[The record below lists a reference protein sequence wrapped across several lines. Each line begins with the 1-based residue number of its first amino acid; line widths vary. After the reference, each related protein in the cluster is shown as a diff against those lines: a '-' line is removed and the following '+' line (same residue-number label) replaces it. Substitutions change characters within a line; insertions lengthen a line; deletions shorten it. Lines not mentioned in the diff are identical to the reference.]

1 MGYANPVKQ
10 LLKEAHLHFGE
21 AEVGT
26 LLSLGTG
33 KIENSKPIDTENR
46 MQAMARQVTLDA
58 QRSHEDVYERLKET
72 GIYFR
77 LNESAHMDEGAVS
90 DTIDEVVR
98 SFQVDSHGISLKD
111 INSVAKVEMSFKPRP
126 SLTRN
131 FVGRDDILDKL
142 YEMHFSGERSSQGV
156 STLMSIL
163 TGLGGSGKTQIALK
177 FALEYESRHPAAP
190 VYFLDA
196 RSQERLETE
205 LETIIRSRGSAYRSR
220 THQDAIDWIAGQERW
235 LLIFDNADDP
245 SLRLFDYIP
254 NSSGGHVLI
263 TSRNDLVRVQAPE
276 NSHKVDSLSLGDAS
290 HLLLVSSGYT
300 ASPDNLTKAKE
311 IARELGCL
319 PLAVAHA
326 AGYITIHRCLDTYL
340 HLYRQRR
347 RELLSRSDPNVVQ
360 GREGSVS
367 TTIQLSFE
375 RLSTQARYLLQLFS
389 LFHATSISHSIIE
402 KAALRNFAF
411 TPFALQVQDPS
422 EEEHAS
428 ALMALICPSGAW
440 SEFDFNEMIQQCL
453 QYSLLQII
461 TGDGATKYYTIHVL
475 VQSWLRLDLPQDHLF
490 QRLLIRILACGITAD
505 DNYENLIFHRSIIP
519 HIEGA
524 VVALNTTI
532 ADSFAFGFVLEEA
545 RHSLPAVQY
554 LERALVL
561 CIEALGDTHPDTIS
575 AMGRLAAS
583 LDSCGEFRA
592 GMELKL
598 RVLQGRK
605 RLFGEEHPDTL
616 RVMSN
621 LARSFDWLGMY
632 EEAVEMDELVLGLR
646 RRVQGDDHPDV
657 LLTLANLAVSLKKVG
672 RLEEAVELEAE
683 VLKIRTQ
690 LYGENN
696 VGVLTVMGNLGY
708 SLCEIG
714 KYEDAL
720 VLQRRSVELWRG
732 LAGEDHADTL
742 SAIASLAH
750 TLAALKRDE
759 EAMELRS
766 KAFEGFRSIHGI
778 HHPVTLLTKINYTLS
793 LCAMDRMDEAVQS
806 SRSILRT
813 ATQMSGSDYAALYEG
828 MENLSQSLANLG
840 EMEVGDD
847 LHQFVIRMRG
857 F

>member
-1 MGYANPVKQ
+1 
-10 LLKEAHLHFGE
+10 
-21 AEVGT
+21 
-26 LLSLGTG
+26 
-33 KIENSKPIDTENR
+33 
-46 MQAMARQVTLDA
+46 
-58 QRSHEDVYERLKET
+58 
-72 GIYFR
+72 
-77 LNESAHMDEGAVS
+77 
-90 DTIDEVVR
+90 
-98 SFQVDSHGISLKD
+98 
-111 INSVAKVEMSFKPRP
+111 
-126 SLTRN
+126 
-131 FVGRDDILDKL
+131 
-142 YEMHFSGERSSQGV
+142 
-156 STLMSIL
+156 
-163 TGLGGSGKTQIALK
+163 
-177 FALEYESRHPAAP
+177 
-190 VYFLDA
+190 
-196 RSQERLETE
+196 
-205 LETIIRSRGSAYRSR
+205 
-220 THQDAIDWIAGQERW
+220 GQERW

-490 QRLLIRILACGITAD
+490 QRLLIRILACDITAD

-621 LARSFDWLGMY
+621 LARSFDWL
-632 EEAVEMDELVLGLR
+632 
-646 RRVQGDDHPDV
+646 
-657 LLTLANLAVSLKKVG
+657 
-672 RLEEAVELEAE
+672 
-683 VLKIRTQ
+683 
-690 LYGENN
+690 
-696 VGVLTVMGNLGY
+696 
-708 SLCEIG
+708 
-714 KYEDAL
+714 
-720 VLQRRSVELWRG
+720 
-732 LAGEDHADTL
+732 AGEDHADTL

-766 KAFEGFRSIHGI
+766 KAFEGFRLIHGI

-806 SRSILRT
+806 SRSILQT

>member
-1 MGYANPVKQ
+1 MTPTQAIESYSKLSSAIVTTVASTVDQVQRETNTSRFKEAFDQLLRDAGHDPGSLFQTRNGKSNGCKTVICVMNQANMSYCQLIRSYRSRSAPGPEYTITQVALASIASPDAYAPVLVGKGPKEAILSSALMGYANPVKQ

-58 QRSHEDVYERLKET
+58 QRSHEEVYERLKET

-111 INSVAKVEMSFKPRP
+111 INSVAKIEMSFKPRP

-142 YEMHFSGERSSQGV
+142 
-156 STLMSIL
+156 
-163 TGLGGSGKTQIALK
+163 
-177 FALEYESRHPAAP
+177 
-190 VYFLDA
+190 
-196 RSQERLETE
+196 
-205 LETIIRSRGSAYRSR
+205 
-220 THQDAIDWIAGQERW
+220 
-235 LLIFDNADDP
+235 
-245 SLRLFDYIP
+245 
-254 NSSGGHVLI
+254 
-263 TSRNDLVRVQAPE
+263 
-276 NSHKVDSLSLGDAS
+276 HKVDSLSLGDAS

-300 ASPDNLTKAKE
+300 TSPDNLTKAKE

-632 EEAVEMDELVLGLR
+632 EEAVKMDELVLGLR

-759 EAMELRS
+759 EAIEIRS

-793 LCAMDRMDEAVQS
+793 LCAMGRMDEAVQS
-806 SRSILRT
+806 SRSILQT